1 MTVEK
6 MDQEAL
12 MKSKEKMA
20 AEDESREECG
30 DAVMERV
37 LLQREKH
44 RGRSIFVRAGVV
56 ITGGAVSIFAVPLLL
71 APELGLPLLL
81 FGLRLLA
88 LEFDW
93 AARLY
98 ARVEKFA
105 RRILGGLKRL
115 YKSMFKTKRRIVA
128 TVVVIAVWTV
138 AVWTLVL

>member
-1 MTVEK
+1 ME
-6 MDQEAL
+6 
-12 MKSKEKMA
+12 SKEKMA
-20 AEDESREECG
+20 VEGEKQRET
-30 DAVMERV
+30 VLERV
-37 LLQREKH
+37 LLQREQH

-56 ITGGAVSIFAVPLLL
+56 IAGGTVSAVAAPLLL

-98 ARVEKFA
+98 ARVEKLA
-105 RRILGGLKRL
+105 RRVLGGLKRL
-115 YKSMFKTKRRIVA
+115 YKSMFETKRRIAV
-128 TVVVIAVWTV
+128 TVVIIAVWTV